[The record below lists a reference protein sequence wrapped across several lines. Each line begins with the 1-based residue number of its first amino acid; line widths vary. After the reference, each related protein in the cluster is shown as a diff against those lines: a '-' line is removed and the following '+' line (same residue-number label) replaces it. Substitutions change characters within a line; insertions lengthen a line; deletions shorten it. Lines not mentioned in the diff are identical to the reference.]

1 MRPATERSTTITP
14 CPGDCVSPLAL
25 HQGSSSSFCRPVR
38 LSDCSARTCRIPACT
53 EPKERLNTSA
63 NGSVASWQCF
73 GPEQVSRS
81 GRHDDGILTET
92 GNRVTVP
99 APEAPAA
106 VALFG
111 LERGNC
117 DGGGGPQE
125 LGSLTIQKRLVSDS
139 DGHPSGGLQST
150 GDRGPISCPGQ
161 LLRAHAEPRS
171 PGRAGSWQTA
181 MVTFCLNGGGPWRET
196 IPGRHGGLEP

>member
-1 MRPATERSTTITP
+1 VRPATERSTTITP

-25 HQGSSSSFCRPVR
+25 DQGSSSSFCRTVR
-38 LSDCSARTCRIPACT
+38 LLDCSARTCRIPACT
-53 EPKERLNTSA
+53 EPKERLSTSA

-73 GPEQVSRS
+73 GPDQVSR
-81 GRHDDGILTET
+81 GARHDDGTLTET

-111 LERGNC
+111 LERGSC
-117 DGGGGPQE
+117 DDGGGPQE
-125 LGSLTIQKRLVSDS
+125 LGSVTIQKRLVRDS

-150 GDRGPISCPGQ
+150 DDRGPISCPDR
-161 LLRAHAEPRS
+161 LLRAHAELRS
-171 PGRAGSWQTA
+171 PGRAGAGQTA
-181 MVTFCLNGGGPWRET
+181 MVTFCPNEGGP
-196 IPGRHGGLEP
+196 